1 MKVARQAFRHS
12 TTAGENTGS
21 LRRGREMNTLHGTS
35 TSAVVTRLHDVHR
48 GSEKSGAAG
57 MRGCARGAG
66 RQHTAIMTVV
76 DTSTGTPTGKR
87 VQGGTGERRSV
98 SEAEFT
104 AYVQERRASLY
115 ATAYHLTGDRFEA
128 EDLLQSALFSTYRA
142 WDRISDKAAVGGYLR
157 RTMTNLHI
165 SAWRRRKLN
174 EYPTEELPETARRHG
189 RDARHRA
196 ARGPVAGAGPAART
210 PAHHAGPALLRGPHG
225 PGDRGHPRHQCRHG
239 EVQHLAVAPPGCAR
253 TRSSASAVTR
263 RTPSGSSSPEG
274 PGTQGNRQDVGDV
287 RAVNGDRGIRGNTGE
302 HGGTRRGST
311 TGVRKQR
318 DCAGP
323 GARHAVPLFR
333 AVTACSSARGARR
346 PPPRPGGSAPPRGRR
361 GTRPGPSDGR

>member
-1 MKVARQAFRHS
+1 
-12 TTAGENTGS
+12 
-21 LRRGREMNTLHGTS
+21 MNTLHGTS

-66 RQHTAIMTVV
+66 RQHTAIMAVV
-76 DTSTGTPTGKR
+76 DASTRDTD
-87 VQGGTGERRSV
+87 GGTAYREEPGELRSV

-174 EYPTEELPETARRHG
+174 EYPTEELPETAGDTDAMRGTELRAVLWQALARLPELQRTMLVLRYYEGRTDPEIAEILDISVGTVKSSIWRSLRRLREDEVLSFG
-189 RDARHRA
+189 RDEEDAF
-196 ARGPVAGAGPAART
+196 GELVA
-210 PAHHAGPALLRGPHG
+210 
-225 PGDRGHPRHQCRHG
+225 
-239 EVQHLAVAPPGCAR
+239 
-253 TRSSASAVTR
+253 
-263 RTPSGSSSPEG
+263 
-274 PGTQGNRQDVGDV
+274 
-287 RAVNGDRGIRGNTGE
+287 
-302 HGGTRRGST
+302 
-311 TGVRKQR
+311 
-318 DCAGP
+318 
-323 GARHAVPLFR
+323 
-333 AVTACSSARGARR
+333 
-346 PPPRPGGSAPPRGRR
+346 
-361 GTRPGPSDGR
+361 